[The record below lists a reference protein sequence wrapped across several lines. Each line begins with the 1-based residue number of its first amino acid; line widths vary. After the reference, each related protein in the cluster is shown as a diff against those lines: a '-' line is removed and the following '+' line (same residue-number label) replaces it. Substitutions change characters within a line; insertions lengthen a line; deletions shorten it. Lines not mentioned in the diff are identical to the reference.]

1 LQAPKPKLDIPVPRI
16 NNVETYDKDI
26 AADYDAS
33 LSYVRYHRPTPDE
46 WKDSIGYV
54 ADEEDETWIKEKSKV
69 GESTDSS
76 PKLPLSLFE
85 AMIDVMEK
93 ETALDMIISVNQADR
108 FFQCRI
114 PQLYEL
120 FPVKPSESGEITI
133 KTVINDVYNYWVQ
146 KRSKLKRPL
155 LRRFWPVTSTED
167 TNPHLVFRP
176 REKEKYKLR
185 KKRQNDANAYRK
197 MKQLRDD
204 FDNLRAVLDLA
215 RKREE
220 VSRLHLKL
228 QIELFV
234 RRLYDAI
241 DTSGKPREN
250 SISSGEIQAV
260 LSIPNHFNLH
270 HGGRNAQQSQ
280 GIAVSTRN
288 QGGVSTGGGISGPG
302 GLKINVAGRNHGEP
316 APNFL
321 QPLATRE
328 SYTHTWEDSQPS
340 IPFLVDGQE
349 VLPTSFRQR
358 PRIGRGGRICI
369 DRLPAA
375 SSHSINVYTVGKPL
389 PVSSKPKRHLLEL
402 LPPPIDRSSLSRKIE
417 SAAVALV
424 KEDQDA
430 RVIGDPA
437 DENDSEEVV
446 VPLEEWLDTDEQ
458 AWGEERYVIG
468 PL

>member
-1 LQAPKPKLDIPVPRI
+1 
-16 NNVETYDKDI
+16 VETYDRDI

-33 LSYVRYHRPTPDE
+33 LSYVRYHRPSSDE
-46 WKDSIGYV
+46 WRDSIDYV
-54 ADEEDETWIKEKSKV
+54 ADEEDEIWLKEKSKA
-69 GESTDSS
+69 GESSESS
-76 PKLPLSLFE
+76 SKLPLSSFE
-85 AMIDVMEK
+85 FMIDIMEK
-93 ETALDMIISVNQADR
+93 ETGFDMIISANQADR
-108 FFQCRI
+108 FFQGRI
-114 PQLYEL
+114 PQLYQL
-120 FPVKPSESGEITI
+120 FPVKPTESGDL
-133 KTVINDVYNYWVQ
+133 TVKMVIHDVYNYWVQ

-204 FDNLRAVLDLA
+204 FDNLRAVLDLV

-234 RRLYDAI
+234 QRLHDAI

-250 SISSGEIQAV
+250 TISPDEIQAT
-260 LSIPNHFNLH
+260 LAIPNHFNIH

-280 GIAVSTRN
+280 GIAGSTRN
-288 QGGVSTGGGISGPG
+288 QGSVSAGGGASGPG
-302 GLKINVAGRNHGEP
+302 GVKINVAGRNHGEP

-328 SYTHTWEDSQPS
+328 SYTHTWEDSQPA
-340 IPFLVDGQE
+340 IPYLVDGQE
-349 VLPTSFRQR
+349 VVPTSFRQR

-369 DRLPAA
+369 DHIPAQ

-389 PVSSKPKRHLLEL
+389 PVSSNPKRHLLEL

-417 SAAVALV
+417 SAAVALM
-424 KEDQDA
+424 KEDHDA
-430 RVIGDPA
+430 KVMGDSV
-437 DENDSEEVV
+437 DDNDGEEAV

-458 AWGEERYVIG
+458 TWGEERFVIG